1 MKREPKKVDSIK
13 IKWSTLKRAHK
24 KEEREEGREEGKAS
38 VRVSCP
44 EDISQERAGEG
55 IMKIP
60 RTLPSDCCTNVFK
73 SLGKRESL
81 LMPEKCEEKQRGKN
95 SGFILKK
102 ISWSYIENLASIH
115 L

>member
-60 RTLPSDCCTNVFK
+60 RTLCLQIAAQMFSSPWVK
-73 SLGKRESL
+73 E
-81 LMPEKCEEKQRGKN
+81 
-95 SGFILKK
+95 
-102 ISWSYIENLASIH
+102 H
-115 L
+115 LR